1 MKITAYENIF
11 GRQEHLTSDKLR
23 QILSLIDDYMHN
35 TPYDILDIHE
45 DDSCDPNGRIDIKI
59 RFARNEKVIE
69 QKLLILKGELID
81 GETFHKRFSEWYGSD
96 ATDEAV

>member
-1 MKITAYENIF
+1 MKITAYEDIF

-45 DDSCDPNGRIDIKI
+45 DDSCDPNGRIDIII
-59 RFARNEKVIE
+59 RFTQDEKLVE
-69 QKLLILKGELID
+69 QKLLILNGELID
-81 GETFHKRFSEWYGSD
+81 RETFHKRFSEWYDSE
-96 ATDEAV
+96 AEDEAV